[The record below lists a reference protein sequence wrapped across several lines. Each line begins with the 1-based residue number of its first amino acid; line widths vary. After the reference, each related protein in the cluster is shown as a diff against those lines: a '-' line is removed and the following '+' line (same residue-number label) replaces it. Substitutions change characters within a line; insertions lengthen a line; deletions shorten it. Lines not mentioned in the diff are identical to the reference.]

1 MILRTRPALTGENYS
16 QQEAELTLGLLKAVD
31 GDDMLTQRSAARDLG
46 VALGLVNTYLKR
58 CVKKGL
64 IKVQQVP
71 SNRYAYYLTPNGFA
85 EKSRLTAEFLSQS
98 LNLFRQAQN
107 DYSELLDICE
117 ARGWS
122 RIALYGAS
130 DLAEILIL
138 YARDY
143 PVSVL
148 GIVDDSAVGTSF
160 GNLPVVEDVNALGSV
175 DVHIV
180 TDLNNPQPIYDG
192 LTKTYPAERIMAPK
206 LLEISTKPKQPAG
219 SGK

>member
-1 MILRTRPALTGENYS
+1 MSGENYS

-31 GDDMLTQRSAARDLG
+31 GDDMLTQRSAARELG

-64 IKVQQVP
+64 IKVNQVP
-71 SNRYAYYLTPNGFA
+71 SNRYAYYLTPSGFA

-107 DYSELLDICE
+107 DYKELLDHC
-117 ARGWS
+117 AAMGWS

-130 DLAEILIL
+130 DLAEIMAL

-143 PVSVL
+143 PVLIL
-148 GIVDDSAVGTSF
+148 GIVDINVAGSSF
-160 GNLPVVEDVNALGSV
+160 ADLPVVERGASLGRI

-180 TDLNNPQPIYDG
+180 TDLTNPQPIYDS
-192 LTKTYPAERIMAPK
+192 LAQTYPGERILAPK
-206 LLEISTKPKQPAG
+206 LLDISIKSRTAAGGKP
-219 SGK
+219 